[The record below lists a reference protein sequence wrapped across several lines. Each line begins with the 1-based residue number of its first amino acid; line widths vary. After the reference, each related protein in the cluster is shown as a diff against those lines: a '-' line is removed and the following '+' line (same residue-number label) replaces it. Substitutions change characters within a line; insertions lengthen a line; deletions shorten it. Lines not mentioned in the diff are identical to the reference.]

1 MDKARYF
8 EMEYILYFFEK
19 YLFSIVR
26 SESVVG
32 TISPSIAVGK
42 TSMSIIGETIAV
54 VTSVSQSV
62 TVVTSIQ
69 NSGVSL
75 SLGFGF
81 SLTFSQEM
89 RSKSVVGTIS
99 PSIAV
104 GKTSMGII
112 TSIIGGVVTSVTQ
125 SVTVVTS
132 IQNSWVSL
140 SLGFS
145 FSLTFSQEM
154 RS

>member
-1 MDKARYF
+1 MR
-8 EMEYILYFFEK
+8 
-19 YLFSIVR
+19 
-26 SESVVG
+26 
-32 TISPSIAVGK
+32 
-42 TSMSIIGETIAV
+42 ETIAIAI

-69 NSGVSL
+69 NSWVSL

-89 RSKSVVGTIS
+89 RAKSIVGTIG
-99 PSIAV
+99 PSITV
-104 GKTSMGII
+104 GKTSIAI
-112 TSIIGGVVTSVTQ
+112 VTSVAQ

-132 IQNSWVSL
+132 IQDSWVSL

>member
-8 EMEYILYFFEK
+8 EMEYIFYFFEK

-32 TISPSIAVGK
+32 TISPPIAVGK

-75 SLGFGF
+75 SLRFGF

-112 TSIIGGVVTSVTQ
+112 TGVVTSVTQ

-145 FSLTFSQEM
+145 
-154 RS
+154 

>member
-42 TSMSIIGETIAV
+42 TSMSIIGETIAI
-54 VTSVSQSV
+54 VTSVAQSV
-62 TVVTSIQ
+62 TVVTTIQ
-69 NSGVSL
+69 NSWVSL

-81 SLTFSQEM
+81 SLTFSHEM
-89 RSKSVVGTIS
+89 RSKSIVGTIS

-104 GKTSMGII
+104 GE
-112 TSIIGGVVTSVTQ
+112 TSIAIVTSVTSIVAQ
-125 SVTVVTS
+125 SVTIVTT
-132 IQNSWVSL
+132 IQISWVSL
-140 SLGFS
+140 SLRFS

>member
-1 MDKARYF
+1 
-8 EMEYILYFFEK
+8 
-19 YLFSIVR
+19 
-26 SESVVG
+26 
-32 TISPSIAVGK
+32 
-42 TSMSIIGETIAV
+42 
-54 VTSVSQSV
+54 
-62 TVVTSIQ
+62 
-69 NSGVSL
+69 
-75 SLGFGF
+75 
-81 SLTFSQEM
+81 M

-112 TSIIGGVVTSVTQ
+112 TSIIGGVVTSVAQ
-125 SVTVVTS
+125 SVSVVTS

-154 RS
+154 RSKSVVGTIGPSVTVGKTSMGIVGETGIAIVTSVTSIVAQSVTVVTTIQISWVSLSLGFGFSLTFSQEMRS

>member
-1 MDKARYF
+1 
-8 EMEYILYFFEK
+8 
-19 YLFSIVR
+19 
-26 SESVVG
+26 
-32 TISPSIAVGK
+32 
-42 TSMSIIGETIAV
+42 MSIIGETIAV

-69 NSGVSL
+69 NSGVS
-75 SLGFGF
+75 F

-112 TSIIGGVVTSVTQ
+112 TSIIGGVVTSVAQ

-154 RS
+154 RSKSVVGTIGPSVTVGKTSMGIVGETGIAIVTSVTSIV

>member
-1 MDKARYF
+1 M
-8 EMEYILYFFEK
+8 
-19 YLFSIVR
+19 SII
-26 SESVVG
+26 
-32 TISPSIAVGK
+32 T
-42 TSMSIIGETIAV
+42 SIIGETIAIAV

-69 NSGVSL
+69 NSWVSL
-75 SLGFGF
+75 SLRFGF

-112 TSIIGGVVTSVTQ
+112 TSIIGGVVTSVTSIVAQ
-125 SVTVVTS
+125 SVTIVTT
-132 IQNSWVSL
+132 IQNSGI
-140 SLGFS
+140 SLG
-145 FSLTFSQEM
+145 L
-154 RS
+154 

>member
-1 MDKARYF
+1 MSIIG
-8 EMEYILYFFEK
+8 ET
-19 YLFSIVR
+19 IVR

-54 VTSVSQSV
+54 VTSVSQSI
-62 TVVTSIQ
+62 TVITSIQ
-69 NSGVSL
+69 NSGV
-75 SLGFGF
+75 GF

-112 TSIIGGVVTSVTQ
+112 TSIIGGVVTSVAQ
-125 SVTVVTS
+125 SITVVTS